1 MRNPPFHVFS
11 AAYDQRG
18 SVGERGGVESELL
31 KKKNWCGAWPDGG
44 SKESPRGAWSL
55 PQKLTSSL
63 KEMGC
68 GCVLWGERIH

>member
-1 MRNPPFHVFS
+1 MRNPPFRVFS

-18 SVGERGGVESELL
+18 VLGGTWGVESELL
-31 KKKNWCGAWPDGG
+31 KKKTGVGHGQMGAA
-44 SKESPRGAWSL
+44 KKSPRGAWSL

-68 GCVLWGERIH
+68 GCVLWGEGTH